1 MGHSF
6 SGSKGKNTKKTSM
19 SSSPF
24 IQKLNKHY
32 KTDATSATSTAIS
45 DNPSKNTSSANPMS
59 ENYSIT
65 TSIASS
71 DSSSSKMSSANLT
84 TREDERGFLKTEN
97 FTMMNPNEANFQ
109 ETVKLV
115 ERNPCPN
122 GFQLVDPEKSGKKN
136 QFDLVELAGQIQ
148 TADQFTRATAGS
160 K

>member
-24 IQKLNKHY
+24 IQKLHKHY

-136 QFDLVELAGQIQ
+136 QFDLVELA
-148 TADQFTRATAGS
+148 
-160 K
+160 